1 MTHTRV
7 NRYWMIE
14 LKIRHNLLRLSQFDI
29 LTFNK
34 HHLVLLLL
42 SQFVAIFIICG
53 KLLLYWPI
61 FQAFFTIFPAQKP
74 SHHFVMPH
82 NCFWTTIECF
92 LLFFCLISLFYC
104 CFIVSE
110 LCKMICFA
118 GAFFCKG
125 FVLFCGQKPKSTV
138 TTVTTP
144 TISHQ
149 PSTIR
154 HQQ

>member
-1 MTHTRV
+1 MVMLTFLINLNLESKVKKDLWLRLKIFGLNMWEKMTHTLV

-92 LLFFCLISLFYC
+92 LLFFLLDFMVLLLFYC
-104 CFIVSE
+104 VW
-110 LCKMICFA
+110 
-118 GAFFCKG
+118 
-125 FVLFCGQKPKSTV
+125 VV
-138 TTVTTP
+138 
-144 TISHQ
+144 
-149 PSTIR
+149 
-154 HQQ
+154 